1 MTGEIGGL
9 DRAEEALQTAFKG
22 VSGVLA
28 SFGFDKIDI
37 PEFGKTVEKSGLYKP
52 RSREIALDGLLRLFE
67 GEKDWDF
74 GKIAASIIREGT
86 EVNEVTLEKARTR
99 VPNIK
104 FEFFRKLAACCPEGN
119 KAKVETAVNVLL
131 EKEGSENMR
140 SFLNRLKAKYGE
152 RMVDEARRAMNLNRR
167 HVIAAGEVMAEEKE
181 PLERK
186 KERALEIQA
195 ASCLHRE
202 GTLSLIEGLLEGT
215 IENYAGRFSLAQPE
229 EKYLD
234 LLNASWKA
242 AADKRN
248 HSPIAKDE
256 KKLFGD
262 VVGRILRGEKILVN
276 KNDPDQV
283 NFTLLVS
290 LINYFRRFSPKHLD
304 DLKQIFFPCLSIRVD
319 LASGLVVGTEKD

>member
-1 MTGEIGGL
+1 MTEKIGGFN
-9 DRAEEALQTAFKG
+9 RAEEALQTAFDG
-22 VSGVLA
+22 VSGILA

-37 PEFGKTVEKSGLYKP
+37 PEFGKPPVEKSGLYKP

-74 GKIAASIIREGT
+74 DEIAASIIGEGT

-167 HVIAAGEVMAEEKE
+167 YVIAAGEVMAEEKE

-195 ASCLHRE
+195 S
-202 GTLSLIEGLLEGT
+202 
-215 IENYAGRFSLAQPE
+215 
-229 EKYLD
+229 
-234 LLNASWKA
+234 
-242 AADKRN
+242 
-248 HSPIAKDE
+248 
-256 KKLFGD
+256 
-262 VVGRILRGEKILVN
+262 
-276 KNDPDQV
+276 
-283 NFTLLVS
+283 
-290 LINYFRRFSPKHLD
+290 
-304 DLKQIFFPCLSIRVD
+304 
-319 LASGLVVGTEKD
+319 